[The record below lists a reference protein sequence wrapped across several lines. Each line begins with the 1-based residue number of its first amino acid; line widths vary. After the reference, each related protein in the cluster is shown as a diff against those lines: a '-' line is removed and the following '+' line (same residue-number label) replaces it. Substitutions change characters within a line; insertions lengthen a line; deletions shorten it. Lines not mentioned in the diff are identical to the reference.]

1 MQPVV
6 TTFAHA
12 FRTDKPPN
20 HRIDAGF
27 MLPHANGGGGG
38 ADLWL
43 EGRGRYTGR
52 HGGIGDIGWRRAGY
66 RRLAARPAEGSHGRR
81 CGGGQRP

>member
-27 MLPHANGGGGG
+27 MLRHTNGGGGG
-38 ADLWL
+38 ADLWP

-52 HGGIGDIGWRRAGY
+52 HGGIGDIGLAPCGVK
-66 RRLAARPAEGSHGRR
+66 AARRPPRQGHARGRR
-81 CGGGQRP
+81 GQRS